1 MSADLSEKTETRPAP
16 VGPPEEIRVSKMQK
30 LLFAVFGLIVL
41 VAVAM
46 TVFPKHGADPNTV
59 DVSGRIEAP
68 ETYITAGV
76 NTKVTNV
83 YVQEGEK
90 VTSGQR
96 LVGLD
101 SKALKVKLQA
111 TGSQEAL
118 AREAQ
123 GQANNQVAS
132 AQQHVDAARAKS
144 KGFFAKIFGSKKKKA
159 EETARLTQEMKMAQM
174 QLFQAKAAVV
184 KAQAVK
190 GEVASKQSFFNL
202 TSPLNGI
209 CVTRSVEP
217 GEYVG
222 AGQILLSIIDP
233 NAIYMKGFIAEGDL
247 SRVKLGQE
255 VEIKLDGAKGTL
267 RGHITAIDSEPSF
280 TPKNV
285 YFKEDRVKQVYG
297 IKIAIDNPD
306 GSAKPGMP
314 ADAQI
319 KVKQDK

>member
-1 MSADLSEKTETRPAP
+1 MSADLSDKTETRPAP
-16 VGPPEEIRVSKMQK
+16 AEINHQKGPGKMQK

-41 VAVAM
+41 IAVSLSA
-46 TVFPKHGADPNTV
+46 FPKHDGDPNII

-76 NTKVTNV
+76 NTKVMDV
-83 YVQEGEK
+83 YVHEGDK

-96 LVGLD
+96 LVSLD
-101 SKALKVKLQA
+101 SRALRVKLQA

-123 GQANNQVAS
+123 MQANNGVAM

-184 KAQAVK
+184 KAQSVK

-202 TSPLNGI
+202 TSPLTGI

-217 GEYVG
+217 GEFVS

-233 NAIYMKGFIAEGDL
+233 NAIYMKGFIAEGSL

-255 VEIKLDGAKGTL
+255 VEIKLDQAKGTL

-297 IKIAIDNPD
+297 IKIAIDTPD

-319 KVKQDK
+319 KLKQDK